1 MSAAQPAAPPRVV
14 VTATRAARFAQTLR
28 AGRHELVSDEPE
40 RLGGDDTGP
49 NPQQLLALSL
59 AACTAAT
66 VELYAAAKDWEVG
79 AVEVEVAYDPPPRGE
94 RARFAVRICL
104 PAPLS
109 EEQRRRLEVVA
120 GKCPVHRVLAGGAE
134 VRVGVDDESAPR

>member
-1 MSAAQPAAPPRVV
+1 MSDAQPAAPPRVV
-14 VTATRAARFAQTLR
+14 VTATRRERFAQTLR
-28 AGRHELVSDEPE
+28 AGRHEVISDEPE

-66 VELYAAAKDWEVG
+66 VELYADRKEWELG
-79 AVEVEVAYDPPPRGE
+79 AVEVEVAYDPPPPGE
-94 RARFAVRICL
+94 TAGFAIRVSI

-109 EEQRRRLEVVA
+109 EEQRRRLAVVA
-120 GKCPVHRVLAGGAE
+120 GKCPVHRVLVGGADVSLE
-134 VRVGVDDESAPR
+134 LDGA